1 MADGQPQTFT
11 IPGVEILRT
20 GTWNGRDYTTADL
33 DDIASA
39 HEALKA
45 SGFLV
50 PRVTIDH
57 SERATRS
64 QGDGG
69 PALGFVDTIER
80 IGDRLIASLIKV
92 PAMLASAIQRENYQ
106 PRSVEIWWDVELG
119 GTEFPAVL
127 SVLSFLGADL
137 PAVDGL
143 AAIEQLY
150 AEQPEAV
157 TALSIEETGKTKR
170 SVVRLSALPESEP
183 TLEPSK
189 MEASKIL
196 EALGLAPDASEEAI
210 MAHIADL
217 VGTKEENAAE
227 DEADAADPADEPAAE
242 EAVKETLALKNDN
255 ATLLARVTKLEKE
268 AAQTT
273 ADAAVDGLV
282 RAGRL
287 LPKQRGQWTKLCL
300 QDPALFSA
308 MSADLEV
315 QVDLGEHGHSSAPE
329 ADEFAPSKDELAA
342 ALKVDPT
349 LTADDIRAE
358 KARRAGKTITTTVSQ
373 ES

>member
-1 MADGQPQTFT
+1 MATEPAQTYS

-20 GTWNGRDYTTADL
+20 GKWNGRDYTTADL
-33 DDIASA
+33 DAIAES
-39 HEALKA
+39 HEALKS

-57 SERATRS
+57 DERATRS

-69 PALGFVDTIER
+69 PALGFVDTVER

-157 TALSIEETGKTKR
+157 TALSADGAGEAKR
-170 SVVRLSALPESEP
+170 TVVRLSALPETDPAQENTVNS
-183 TLEPSK
+183 
-189 MEASKIL
+189 AKIL
-196 EALGLAPDASEEAI
+196 EALGLESNAGEEA
-210 MAHIADL
+210 ALAAIAKL
-217 VGTKEENAAE
+217 TAE
-227 DEADAADPADEPAAE
+227 PVESAADPEPVEPVEPDPDADPAP
-242 EAVKETLALKNDN
+242 ETLALKNDN
-255 ATLLARVTKLEKE
+255 AALLARVTKLEKE
-268 AAQTT
+268 AAQTS
-273 ADAAVDGLV
+273 ADGAVDDLV

-287 LPKQRGQWTKLCL
+287 LPKQRDQWTKLCL
-300 QDPALFSA
+300 QD
-308 MSADLEV
+308 ADLFTAMAADLDV
-315 QVDLGEHGHSSAPE
+315 QVDLEEHGHSGKPDS
-329 ADEFAPSKDELAA
+329 DEFAPDKAELAA
-342 ALKVDPT
+342 AHAVDPT

-358 KARRAGKTITTTVSQ
+358 KARRAGKTFTPTVSK